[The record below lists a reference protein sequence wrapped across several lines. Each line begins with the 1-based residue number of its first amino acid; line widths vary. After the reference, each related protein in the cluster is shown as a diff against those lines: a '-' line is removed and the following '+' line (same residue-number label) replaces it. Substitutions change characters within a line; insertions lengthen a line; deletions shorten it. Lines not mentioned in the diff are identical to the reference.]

1 MRKMAIR
8 MTIGLGL
15 MALGAHQVSAQQAGR
30 NCAPRP
36 QVLERL
42 SGGFGETRQSIGLGS
57 NNAVIEVFASDS
69 TGSWTITVTTPN
81 GTTCLVAAGD
91 AFERVDETQPVGDPA

>member
-1 MRKMAIR
+1 MRKTAIR

-15 MALGAHQVSAQQAGR
+15 MALGAHKVSAEQAPR

-36 QVLERL
+36 VVLERL

-57 NNAVIEVFASDS
+57 NNSVIEVFASDA

-81 GTTCLVAAGD
+81 GTTCMVAAGN
-91 AFERVDETQPVGDPA
+91 AFERLDEVQPVGDPA

>member
-8 MTIGLGL
+8 MTIGMGV
-15 MALGAHQVSAQQAGR
+15 MALGAHQVPAQQTGA

-36 QVLERL
+36 VVLERL
-42 SGGFGETRQSIGLGS
+42 SEKFGESRQSIGLGS
-57 NNAVIEVFASDS
+57 NNRVVELFASDN
-69 TGSWTITVTTPN
+69 TGSWTITVTMPD

-91 AFERVDETQPVGDPA
+91 AFERVSEVRPTGDPA